1 MVVLECIQ
9 YLALS
14 VSVFRIMPLL
24 NAIEV
29 CVYLSGI
36 PLIPAIV
43 NSISDMVSNVKG
55 DNLFTTMMPIL
66 YTIKQVLVVLA
77 VPIYKYSS
85 GHMTI
90 GYTFIMFLSSAGL
103 SVRWFKYYFD
113 YSISETD
120 KNGSISLCVKQVKI
134 QIQCRQ

>member
-1 MVVLECIQ
+1 MVVLECIH
-9 YLALS
+9 YSALL

-55 DNLFTTMMPIL
+55 DN
-66 YTIKQVLVVLA
+66 
-77 VPIYKYSS
+77 
-85 GHMTI
+85 
-90 GYTFIMFLSSAGL
+90 
-103 SVRWFKYYFD
+103 
-113 YSISETD
+113 
-120 KNGSISLCVKQVKI
+120 
-134 QIQCRQ
+134 

>member
-1 MVVLECIQ
+1 
-9 YLALS
+9 
-14 VSVFRIMPLL
+14 
-24 NAIEV
+24 
-29 CVYLSGI
+29 
-36 PLIPAIV
+36 
-43 NSISDMVSNVKG
+43 
-55 DNLFTTMMPIL
+55 MPIL

-90 GYTFIMFLSSAGL
+90 GYTFIMFLSSADL

-120 KNGSISLCVKQVKI
+120 KNGSDIIVCKTSSKYKYSVVNNNKFL
-134 QIQCRQ
+134 